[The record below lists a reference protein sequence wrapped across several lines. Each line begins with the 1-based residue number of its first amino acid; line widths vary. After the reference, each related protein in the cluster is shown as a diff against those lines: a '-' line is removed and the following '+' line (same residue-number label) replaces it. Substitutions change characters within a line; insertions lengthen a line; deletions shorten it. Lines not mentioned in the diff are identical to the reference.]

1 MRTGRNLAGGS
12 ARTGGGHMGP
22 GPEVRRRVRFLM
34 VAAMVSFLG
43 LLGRTFWVQVVEGA
57 DLRRRAE
64 EARVRHIPVEA
75 RRGPIVDARGRPLAL
90 SVTSDTVVASP
101 AEVRDPE
108 RTASL
113 LAGALGMEKDEV
125 LRIITRRTSF
135 EYVRRKVPPDRAAA
149 VRRLRL
155 AGIYLTQ
162 ESARVY
168 PKGSLAAGVLGLTGV
183 DSQGLAGVELIYDKE
198 LRGRP
203 GSIVIEYD
211 ARNRQIPQA
220 VHRYLPPEDG
230 LTLQLSLDETIQ
242 HIAERELDR
251 LLASEVRPRAAWIV
265 VLDPATGA
273 ILALAQRPGF
283 DPNKAMG
290 FLLHGDPAGRP
301 HADQRLWRNVAVADA
316 FPPGSVFKP
325 VTAAAALEEGKVSP
339 ETPFYDTGHVQVPG
353 GFVTN
358 WDGAGL
364 GSTNFAAGF
373 ERSANTIFA
382 QVGLRV
388 GVPTFY
394 RYLRRLNLLDFTGV
408 DLPGEGLGMAPPE
421 RQATQLDLALMAF
434 GQTLT
439 LTPIQ
444 MAAATAA
451 LINGGVAVRPHVG
464 KALLDRRGRVVRSLE
479 PPPGRRVL
487 SPRTSETIRA
497 LMMRVVD
504 EGTGRRARIPG
515 YSIGGKTGTS
525 QKVIGGRVV
534 TDRHIA
540 SFIGFA
546 PWERPR
552 ILVYVMVDE
561 PQGMPYGG
569 VVAAPVFERVTRD
582 VLHYLGVEPTRPL
595 PEPSPW
601 EPVPIRDETG
611 LWPRGRFEEGQG
623 GAASVP
629 DVRYYPPAEARRR
642 LEEAGFAVSLRGAG
656 IQVQR
661 QVPPPGARVK
671 EGTAVVL
678 VVGSS
683 PGGVHV
689 PDVLGLTLAEAA
701 RAVGGLGLAVEAEG
715 TGLAAGQEPAA
726 GALLQPGGVVRVR
739 FRPPEEGIRPE
750 VPTG

>member
-1 MRTGRNLAGGS
+1 MACL
-12 ARTGGGHMGP
+12 
-22 GPEVRRRVRFLM
+22 
-34 VAAMVSFLG
+34 LG

-75 RRGPIVDARGRPLAL
+75 RRGNIVDARGRPLAL

-101 AEVRDPE
+101 AEIRDPE
-108 RTASL
+108 RTASR
-113 LAGALGMEKDEV
+113 LAAALDMKVDEV

-135 EYVRRKVPPDRAAA
+135 EYVRRKATPEQAAA

-155 AGIYLTQ
+155 RGIYLTQ

-168 PKGSLAAGVLGLTGV
+168 PKGPLAANVLGLTGV
-183 DSQGLAGVELIYDKE
+183 DSQGLAGVEVIYDRD

-211 ARNRQIPQA
+211 GRNRQIPQA
-220 VHRYLPPEDG
+220 VHRYVPPADG
-230 LTLQLSLDETIQ
+230 LTLQLTLDETVQ
-242 HIAERELDR
+242 YIAERELDR
-251 LLASEVRPRAAWIV
+251 LMASEARPRAAWIV
-265 VLDPATGA
+265 VMDPATGG

-283 DPNKAMG
+283 DPNKAMS
-290 FLLHGDPAGRP
+290 FLLHGDPEGKP
-301 HADQRLWRNVAVADA
+301 HADQRLWRNLAVSDA

-325 VTAAAALEEGKVSP
+325 VTAAAALEEGKVRP
-339 ETPFYDTGHVQVPG
+339 ETAFYDTGHFQVPG

-364 GSTNFAAGF
+364 GSTNFAEGF
-373 ERSANTIFA
+373 EKSANTIFA

-388 GVPTFY
+388 GVPAFY
-394 RYLRRLNLLDFTGV
+394 RYLHRLNLTDFTGV

-439 LTPIQ
+439 ITPIQ
-444 MAAATAA
+444 MAAATAT
-451 LINGGVAVRPHVG
+451 LINGGLTVRPHVG
-464 KALLDRRGRVVRSLE
+464 KALLDQRGRVVRRLE
-479 PPPGRRVL
+479 PVAGRRVL
-487 SPRTSETIRA
+487 SRGTSETIRT

-552 ILVYVMVDE
+552 LLVYVMVDE
-561 PQGMPYGG
+561 PRGMPYGG

-601 EPVPIRDETG
+601 EPVPIRDEPG
-611 LWPRGRFEEGQG
+611 LWPRGRFEEG
-623 GAASVP
+623 AAPASVP
-629 DVRYYPPAEARRR
+629 DVRYFPPGEARRM
-642 LEEAGFAVSLRGAG
+642 LEEAGFGTALRGAG
-656 IQVQR
+656 SQVQR

-671 EGTAVVL
+671 EGTAVIL

-689 PDVLGLTLAEAA
+689 PDVRGLTLAEVA
-701 RAVGGLGLAVEAEG
+701 RALEGLGLALQAEG
-715 TGLAAGQEPAA
+715 TGLAAGQQPAPGVLLRS
-726 GALLQPGGVVRVR
+726 GAAVRVR
-739 FRPPEEGIRPE
+739 FRPPEEGVGPPG
-750 VPTG
+750 VPAG